1 VKDQDAQLK
10 LDGEVLHVIDDGK
23 TLQTAAYRDVIG
35 LFHSHSKEPKWTG
48 PDGTSLPIAKV
59 GGKFSMFK
67 GTPDWVTV
75 RTRNGFIPLR
85 VNGDDVGR
93 VVAELQARTGTTVVR
108 AK

>member
-1 VKDQDAQLK
+1 
-10 LDGEVLHVIDDGK
+10 
-23 TLQTAAYRDVIG
+23 
-35 LFHSHSKEPKWTG
+35 
-48 PDGTSLPIAKV
+48 
-59 GGKFSMFK
+59 MFK